1 MTTTMTTTHS
11 SYENNNPFLLPEMLH
26 LLYPLLSTEDLL
38 KAITICKYWNIFFIP
53 RIWQTLNVG
62 ANHRGRAHIHT
73 LDHLDG
79 LEKNI
84 HFVRHLDIAI
94 KGSSTIPRVS
104 GSEAEQAEE
113 RLKVILV
120 QCRGLT
126 QLNTDSV
133 YEELFEVLANN
144 RGSIVSFK
152 LNSAADDQDMLRLW
166 HVLGDDTDARCMG
179 NLKHLALKRI
189 EIPGDGG
196 DPAHHLA
203 FVKLCRR
210 LETLDC
216 YGCPMRNW
224 TAPVLPIHT
233 EGENENNGDDTHRM
247 PWALKQV
254 KLTNVLDM
262 ISVDVPFLKRCTCLE
277 QLTWSSL
284 LDQRLHPDFLQ
295 FLIQSRLK
303 FLSVNGLFLPD
314 ESLARLIEHL
324 PSTIAELRFNT
335 RGQSVNMGPRS
346 VAAAAAV
353 TSPSLSLISI
363 APGTSK
369 LTSAVTQQLLSS
381 CNSIVRLDD
390 ALTVD
395 AVDLLTAP
403 WVMSRLV
410 KLELTINNVAG
421 LRTASSNHTG
431 SGSNQNGRFDRTI
444 YGQLSKLVSLE
455 DLVLIETSSIGTKNS
470 WIKFTLSH
478 GMGELG
484 TLVHLRRLDIGRL
497 QGLKMGAD
505 EGRWI
510 CQHWPALENL
520 VVVPQ
525 KDVIPYKR
533 LISYLR
539 RNRPGLKIDGDYE
552 ETL

>member
-1 MTTTMTTTHS
+1 MTKTMTTTHS
-11 SYENNNPFLLPEMLH
+11 SYENSNPFLLPEMLH

-38 KAITICKYWNIFFIP
+38 KVITICKYWNSFFIP

-79 LEKNI
+79 LEKHI

-94 KGSSTIPRVS
+94 KGSSTIRRVS

-126 QLNTDSV
+126 QLSTDSV

-144 RGSIVSFK
+144 RGSIASFK

-166 HVLGDDTDARCMG
+166 RVLGDDTNAHCMG
-179 NLKHLALKRI
+179 NLRHLALKRV

-196 DPAHHLA
+196 DPAPHLA

-216 YGCPMRNW
+216 YSCSMRNW
-224 TAPVLPIHT
+224 TAPVLPIHN
-233 EGENENNGDDTHRM
+233 EGENEEGTQQM
-247 PWALKQV
+247 PWAIKQV
-254 KLTNVLDM
+254 KFTNVLHM
-262 ISVDVPFLKRCTCLE
+262 ISVDVLFLKRCICLE
-277 QLTWSSL
+277 RLIWSTL
-284 LDQRLHPDFLQ
+284 LDQRPHRDFLQ
-295 FLIQSRLK
+295 FLIESRLK
-303 FLSVNGLFLPD
+303 SLSVNGLSLPD

-324 PSTIAELRFNT
+324 PSTITELRFNT
-335 RGQSVNMGPRS
+335 RGRSVDMGPRS

-353 TSPSLSLISI
+353 TSPSLSLVSI
-363 APGTSK
+363 APGPSK

-381 CNSIVRLDD
+381 CGNIVRLDD
-390 ALTVD
+390 TLSVD

-410 KLELTINNVAG
+410 KLELTINGVAG
-421 LRTASSNHTG
+421 LRTASSSHTG
-431 SGSNQNGRFDRTI
+431 SGSSQNVGFDDII
-444 YGQLSKLVSLE
+444 YEQLSRLVSLE
-455 DLVLIETSSIGTKNS
+455 DLALIETPSAGISGTKNS
-470 WIKFTLSH
+470 WIKFSLSH
-478 GMGELG
+478 GMGELE

-510 CQHWPALENL
+510 CKHWPALENL
-520 VVVPQ
+520 VVLPQ
-525 KDVIPYKR
+525 KDFISYEH
-533 LISYLR
+533 LISYLQ
-539 RNRPGLKIDGDYE
+539 RNRPGLKIDGEHE